1 MDVSSCGCVLP
12 NNIPGYDG
20 VSRTRAARRGRE
32 RRVQARFSR
41 RETHL
46 LVLFAVVLQQACCNG
61 KGSRTELAVPCY
73 AFTMQESSKMIK
85 RRTRKRTSG
94 FPLFIGAMPCGDMV
108 CGGVSGTARTVGPF
122 CGWENGIRSLW
133 FGKRTL
139 EILVALPGGGVFFAS
154 ALL

>member
-1 MDVSSCGCVLP
+1 MIE
-12 NNIPGYDG
+12 N
-20 VSRTRAARRGRE
+20 
-32 RRVQARFSR
+32 Q
-41 RETHL
+41 
-46 LVLFAVVLQQACCNG
+46 
-61 KGSRTELAVPCY
+61 Y

-94 FPLFIGAMPCGDMV
+94 FPLFIGAMLCGDMV

-133 FGKRTL
+133 FGKRRVRDIGDL
-139 EILVALPGGGVFFAS
+139 GALPDGGVFFAS